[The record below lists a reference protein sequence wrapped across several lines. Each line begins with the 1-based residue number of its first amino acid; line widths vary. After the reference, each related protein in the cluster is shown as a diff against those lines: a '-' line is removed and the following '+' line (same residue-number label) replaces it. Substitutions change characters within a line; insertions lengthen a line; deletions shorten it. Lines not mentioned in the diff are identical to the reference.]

1 MQNEIFEQFTQ
12 ASKASYETFQQLGN
26 INSKALQKLTELQF
40 SVATLGIES
49 SVEQAKLLSS
59 TNNYKDL
66 ISAESELASDYGTKL
81 VDLTKQT
88 AAVLNESGE
97 EVMAWFEKSAETITD
112 TAKTTAKKTTAA
124 AKKAA

>member
-66 ISAESELASDYGTKL
+66 VSAESELASDYGNKL

-97 EVMAWFEKSAETITD
+97 EVMAWFEKSAETLTD

>member
-12 ASKASYETFQQLGN
+12 AGKASYETFQQLGN

-66 ISAESELASDYGTKL
+66 ISAESELASDYGNKL

-97 EVMAWFEKSAETITD
+97 EVMAWFEKSAETMTD
-112 TAKTTAKKTTAA
+112 TAKATAKKTTAA